1 MCLAISKLLLM
12 QSNALERSVKT
23 APVFP
28 TLYRNSRHF
37 PITNSIQYCTLNP
50 LPNPHLNL
58 NSVSK

>member
-28 TLYRNSRHF
+28 TLSRNSRHF
-37 PITNSIQYCTLNP
+37 
-50 LPNPHLNL
+50 PNPHLNL